1 MRPIG
6 FFVEAIVNSATD
18 SKHRSRLL
26 TALLA
31 ILKFVIGFGLACLN
45 SEGPNQY
52 ALTANVHLY
61 SIYARPAGKRFR
73 LMSLPGHPPSKVG
86 TVIGAQIQP

>member
-6 FFVEAIVNSATD
+6 FFVEAIVNSATG

-31 ILKFVIGFGLACLN
+31 IIKFVIGFGLACLN
-45 SEGPNQY
+45 SEGPYQH
-52 ALTANVHLY
+52 ALTDNVHLY
-61 SIYARPAGKRFR
+61 STHTPPARMRIRFI
-73 LMSLPGHPPSKVG
+73 SYTHPPPSKVG
-86 TVIGAQIQP
+86 TVKSAQIQP